1 MVLASHAATTWHLL
15 QYLFESQSQSA
26 PQKCSTVQYGFCPAA
41 TMEEYLRRWT
51 ATAHTSQTSTDV
63 TIVFLTRVF
72 SREGTQKNYY
82 TRMEENPPKQKWRSF
97 SKKQCMEMNVK
108 CVTHNHC
115 KVTKEWFITST
126 WLHILQFSSTFFSE
140 FTHCIYSYAYMP
152 CFVDRCCSEWLK
164 DNVPLCFI

>member
-1 MVLASHAATTWHLL
+1 LLATI
-15 QYLFESQSQSA
+15 QR
-26 PQKCSTVQYGFCPAA
+26 
-41 TMEEYLRRWT
+41 EENKTGNIWGVYTGEKRT
-51 ATAHTSQTSTDV
+51 CAHTSQTSTDV

-126 WLHILQFSSTFFSE
+126 
-140 FTHCIYSYAYMP
+140 
-152 CFVDRCCSEWLK
+152 
-164 DNVPLCFI
+164 